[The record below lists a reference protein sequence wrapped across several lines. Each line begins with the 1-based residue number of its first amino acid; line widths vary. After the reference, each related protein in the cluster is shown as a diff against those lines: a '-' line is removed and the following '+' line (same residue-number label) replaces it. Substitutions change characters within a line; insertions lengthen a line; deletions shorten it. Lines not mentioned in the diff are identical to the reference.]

1 MPPLNNYD
9 LTPFPVRGIYNM
21 QLNFE
26 QLLMKTKTNLLIVL
40 LFYAAQTAF
49 AQIEGY
55 WEGQIDL
62 GAQKLEMAFDIK
74 TAKNG
79 YSATLDVPAQGAF
92 DIPVDEITFQDGQ
105 LQLKMNAMGASYSG
119 ALKDSAIEGDFT
131 QHGMTFPLNL
141 AKAEKK
147 EQRQARPQDPQPPF
161 NYRIEEVQFT
171 NEKEGNTLT
180 GTLTIPDGDGPFPAM
195 VLVSGS
201 GQQNRDGELMNHRPF
216 WVIADYCARHGV
228 AVLRY
233 DDRGMGGSTGEVE
246 NATSLDFSY
255 DAEAAFDF
263 LRKQK
268 HIDASRVGILGHSE
282 GGVINFMVS
291 ARRPEVAFLVSLAGP
306 AVNGVELLKEQQK
319 AILRA
324 SGMTEEAIQFS
335 SNTNAQLFD
344 IIETSNSREE
354 ADSLLR
360 QLVKGWG
367 YNEELT
373 EQTVNQLAMPW
384 MYYFL
389 KYDPTEAIV
398 KTNCPALLL
407 NGSKDL
413 QVIASQNLSGY
424 EKIIAEHGKTN
435 LTLRELP
442 DLNHLFQHCETGSP
456 NEYFEI
462 DETISPEVLEMIVGF
477 VNGVK

>member
-1 MPPLNNYD
+1 
-9 LTPFPVRGIYNM
+9 
-21 QLNFE
+21 
-26 QLLMKTKTNLLIVL
+26 MKTKTNLLIVL
-40 LFYAAQTAF
+40 LFFAAQTAF

-55 WEGQIDL
+55 WSGRLNL
-62 GAQKLEMAFDIK
+62 GLTELEMGFNIK
-74 TAKNG
+74 AVENG
-79 YSATLDVPAQGAF
+79 YSATLDVPAQGAN
-92 DIPVDEITFQDGQ
+92 DMPVDETTFRDNR
-105 LQLKMNAMGASYSG
+105 LQMTMSAMGASYSG
-119 ALKDSAIEGDFT
+119 ELKGNIIEGEFS
-131 QHGMTFPLNL
+131 QRGMTFPLNL
-141 AKAEKK
+141 EKSEK
-147 EQRQARPQDPQPPF
+147 ETLQARPQDPKPPF
-161 NYRIEEVQFT
+161 NYRIEEVTFR
-171 NEKEGNTLT
+171 NEKEGFELT
-180 GTLTIPDGDGPFPAM
+180 GTLTIPEGDGPFPAM

-201 GQQNRDGELMNHRPF
+201 GQQNRDEELMNHRPF
-216 WVIADYCARHGV
+216 WVIADYCARHGI

-282 GGVINFMVS
+282 GGVINFMVA

-306 AVNGVELLKEQQK
+306 AVSGIEVLKEQQK

-324 SGMTEEAIQFS
+324 SGMTEEAVQFS
-335 SNTNAQLFD
+335 SNANAQLFD
-344 IIETSNSREE
+344 VVERSSSREE
-354 ADSLLR
+354 ADSLMR

-373 EQTVNQLAMPW
+373 EQTVGQMVSPW

-398 KTNCPALLL
+398 KTHCPALLL

-413 QVIASQNLSGY
+413 QVLASQNLPAY
-424 EKIIAEHGKTN
+424 EKIIADYGKTN
-435 LTLRELP
+435 LTLREMP

-456 NEYFEI
+456 NEYFTI

-477 VNGVK
+477 VKNLGN

>member
-1 MPPLNNYD
+1 MRTKLNIII
-9 LTPFPVRGIYNM
+9 L
-21 QLNFE
+21 
-26 QLLMKTKTNLLIVL
+26 L
-40 LFYAAQTAF
+40 LFAVLHCN

-55 WEGQIDL
+55 WKGQIDL
-62 GAQKLEMAFDIK
+62 GTLKLEMAFNI
-74 TAKNG
+74 TANENG
-79 YSATLDVPAQGAF
+79 YVTTLDVPAQGAF
-92 DIPVDEITFQDGQ
+92 DFPVDETIFQDKR
-105 LQLKMNAMGASYSG
+105 LQLTMSAMDASFSG
-119 ALKDSAIEGDFT
+119 TLKEGIIEGEFT
-131 QHGMTFPLNL
+131 QRGMTFPLNL
-141 AKAEKK
+141 VKAEKK
-147 EQRQARPQDPQPPF
+147 EQKKTRPQDPQPPF
-161 NYRIEEVQFT
+161 DYHIEEVTFV
-171 NEKEGNTLT
+171 NEKEGNTLV
-180 GTLTIPDGDGPFPAM
+180 GTLTIPKGEGPFPAM

-201 GQQNRDGELMNHRPF
+201 GQQDRDEELMNHRPF
-216 WVIADYCARHGV
+216 WVIADYCALHGI

-233 DDRGMGGSTGEVE
+233 DDRGVGGSSGEVE
-246 NATSLDFSY
+246 TATSMDFSY
-255 DAEAAFDF
+255 DAEAAFDY
-263 LRKQK
+263 LRNRKE
-268 HIDASRVGILGHSE
+268 INASRVGILGHSE

-306 AVNGVELLKEQQK
+306 SVNGIEVLKEQQA

-324 SGMTEEAIQFS
+324 SGMSEEMVQF
-335 SNTNAQLFD
+335 NGNANAQMFD
-344 IIETSNSREE
+344 IIEASNDREE

-373 EQTVNQLAMPW
+373 EQTVSQMTMPW

-413 QVIASQNLSGY
+413 QVIASQNLPGY
-424 EKIIAEHGKTN
+424 EKIIAEYGKTN
-435 LTLRELP
+435 LILRELP

-462 DETISPEVLEMIVGF
+462 EETISPEVLELIVGF
-477 VNGVK
+477 VKGSRP

>member
-1 MPPLNNYD
+1 MKKQILI
-9 LTPFPVRGIYNM
+9 LFMFAAM
-21 QLNFE
+21 Q
-26 QLLMKTKTNLLIVL
+26 
-40 LFYAAQTAF
+40 AQ

-62 GAQKLEMAFDIK
+62 GVQKLEMGFDIK
-74 TAKNG
+74 AAENG
-79 YSATLDVPAQGAF
+79 YSATLDVPAQGAY
-92 DIPVDEITFQDGQ
+92 DIPVDEITFQEGQ
-105 LQLKMNAMGASYSG
+105 LQLKMNAMDALYVGT
-119 ALKDSAIEGDFT
+119 LKDSGIEGNFM
-131 QHGMTFPLNL
+131 QLGMTFPLNL

-147 EQRQARPQDPQPPF
+147 EQQKARPQDPQPPF
-161 NYRIEEVQFT
+161 NYRIEEVSFT

-180 GTLTIPDGDGPFPAM
+180 GTLTIPEGKGPFPAM

-201 GQQNRDGELMNHRPF
+201 GQQNRDEELMNHRPF
-216 WVIADYCARHGV
+216 WVIADYCARNGI

-233 DDRGMGGSTGEVE
+233 DDRGIGGSTGEVE
-246 NATSLDFSY
+246 NATSMDFSY

-282 GGVINFMVS
+282 GGIINFMVA

-306 AVNGVELLKEQQK
+306 AVNGIELLKAQQ
-319 AILRA
+319 AALLRA
-324 SGMTEEAIQFS
+324 QGMSEEMIQFS
-335 SNTNAQLFD
+335 GNANAQLFD
-344 IIETSNSREE
+344 VVEASNSREE

-389 KYDPTEAIV
+389 KYDPTEAII

-413 QVIASQNLSGY
+413 QVVASQNLPAY

-435 LTLRELP
+435 LTLHEMP

-462 DETISPEVLEMIVGF
+462 EETISVEVLEMVVGF
-477 VNGVK
+477 VKKIEK

>member
-1 MPPLNNYD
+1 
-9 LTPFPVRGIYNM
+9 
-21 QLNFE
+21 
-26 QLLMKTKTNLLIVL
+26 MKTKTLILL
-40 LFYAAQTAF
+40 LFVVLQSH

-55 WEGQIDL
+55 WKGEIVL
-62 GAQKLEMAFDIK
+62 GVQKLETAFDIK
-74 TAKNG
+74 AIENG
-79 YSATLDVPAQGAF
+79 YSATFDVPAQGAY
-92 DIPVDEITFQDGQ
+92 DIPVDEVSFQDGQ
-105 LQLKMNAMGASYSG
+105 LQLKMNAMDASYSG
-119 ALKDSAIEGDFT
+119 TLKDSGIEGNFT
-131 QHGMTFPLNL
+131 QRGMTFPLNL

-147 EQRQARPQDPQPPF
+147 AQKKARPQDPLPPF
-161 NYRIEEVQFT
+161 KYHIEEVTFV
-171 NEKEGNTLT
+171 NEKEGNKLV
-180 GTLTIPDGDGPFPAM
+180 GTLTIPEGKGPFPAM

-201 GQQNRDGELMNHRPF
+201 GQQDRNEELMNHRPF
-216 WVIADYCARHGV
+216 WVIADYCTLHGI

-233 DDRGMGGSTGEVE
+233 DDRGIGGSEGEVK
-246 NATSLDFSY
+246 NATSMDFSY
-255 DAEAAFDF
+255 DAEAAFDY
-263 LRKQK
+263 LLNRKE
-268 HIDASRVGILGHSE
+268 INASKVGILGHSE
-282 GGVINFMVS
+282 GGIINFMVS

-306 AVNGVELLKEQQK
+306 SVNGIEVLKEQQA

-324 SGMTEEAIQFS
+324 SGMSEEMVQFS
-335 SNTNAQLFD
+335 GNANAQMFD
-344 IIETSNSREE
+344 IIEASSSREE

-373 EQTVNQLAMPW
+373 EKTVGQMVSPW

-389 KYDPTEAIV
+389 KYDPTEAII

-413 QVIASQNLSGY
+413 QVIASQNLPVY

-435 LTLRELP
+435 LILRELR

-462 DETISPEVLEMIVGF
+462 EETISPEVLEMIVGF
-477 VNGVK
+477 VKGIEK

>member
-1 MPPLNNYD
+1 MFVML
-9 LTPFPVRGIYNM
+9 
-21 QLNFE
+21 
-26 QLLMKTKTNLLIVL
+26 L
-40 LFYAAQTAF
+40 LFAEQTAF

-55 WEGQIDL
+55 WSGKLNL
-62 GAQKLEMAFDIK
+62 GLTELEMGFDIK
-74 TAKNG
+74 AVENG
-79 YSATLDVPAQGAF
+79 FSATLDVPAQGAH
-92 DIPVDEITFQDGQ
+92 DLPVDETVFQDNR
-105 LQLKMNAMGASYSG
+105 LQLTMSAMGASYSG
-119 ALKDSAIEGDFT
+119 ELKEGVIKGEFS
-131 QHGMTFPLNL
+131 QRGMAFPLNL
-141 AKAEKK
+141 EKSEK
-147 EQRQARPQDPQPPF
+147 EAQQARPQDPQPPF
-161 NYRIEEVQFT
+161 NYHVEEVSFT

-180 GTLTIPDGDGPFPAM
+180 GTLTIPKGKGPFPAM

-201 GQQNRDGELMNHRPF
+201 GQQNRDEELMNHRPF
-216 WVIADYCARHGV
+216 WVIADYCARHGI

-263 LRKQK
+263 LRNRKEINALQ
-268 HIDASRVGILGHSE
+268 IGILGHSE

-306 AVNGVELLKEQQK
+306 AVNGIEVLKAQQA

-324 SGMTEEAIQFS
+324 SGMTEEAVQFS
-335 SNTNAQLFD
+335 GNANAQMFGV
-344 IIETSNSREE
+344 IEASSSREE
-354 ADSLLR
+354 ADTLLR

-373 EQTVNQLAMPW
+373 EQTVGELVSPW

-398 KTNCPALLL
+398 KTKCPALLL

-413 QVIASQNLSGY
+413 QVLASQNLPGY
-424 EKIIAEHGKTN
+424 ERIIAEHHKTN

-456 NEYFEI
+456 NEYFTI
-462 DETISPEVLEMIVGF
+462 DETISPEVLEMIVDFIKGIE
-477 VNGVK
+477 K

>member
-1 MPPLNNYD
+1 
-9 LTPFPVRGIYNM
+9 
-21 QLNFE
+21 
-26 QLLMKTKTNLLIVL
+26 MKTKNLFVIL
-40 LFYAAQTAF
+40 LFTFLTAQTAMS
-49 AQIEGY
+49 QIEGY
-55 WEGQIDL
+55 WKGQIDL
-62 GAQKLEMAFDIK
+62 GTLKLEMAFNI
-74 TAKNG
+74 TANENS
-79 YSATLDVPAQGAF
+79 YVTTLDVPAQGAF
-92 DIPVDEITFQDGQ
+92 DFPVDETTFQDRR
-105 LQLKMNAMGASYSG
+105 LQLTMSAMDASYSG
-119 ALKDSAIEGDFT
+119 TLKDDVIEGEFT
-131 QHGMTFPLNL
+131 QRGMTFPLNL

-147 EQRQARPQDPQPPF
+147 EQRKTRPQDPQPPF
-161 NYRIEEVQFT
+161 DYHIEEVTFV
-171 NEKEGNTLT
+171 NEKEGNTLV
-180 GTLTIPDGDGPFPAM
+180 GTLTIPKGEGPFPAM

-201 GQQNRDGELMNHRPF
+201 GQQNRDEELMNHRPF
-216 WVIADYCARHGV
+216 WVIADYCALHGI

-233 DDRGMGGSTGEVE
+233 DDRGIGGSTGEVE

-255 DAEAAFDF
+255 DAEAAFDY
-263 LRKQK
+263 LRNRKE
-268 HIDASRVGILGHSE
+268 INASKVGILGHSE

-306 AVNGVELLKEQQK
+306 SVNGIEVLKEQQA

-324 SGMTEEAIQFS
+324 SGMSEEMVQF
-335 SNTNAQLFD
+335 NGNANAQMFD
-344 IIETSNSREE
+344 IIEASNDREE

-373 EQTVNQLAMPW
+373 EQTVSQMTMPW

-413 QVIASQNLSGY
+413 QVIASQNLPGY
-424 EKIIAEHGKTN
+424 EKIIAEYGKTN
-435 LTLRELP
+435 LILRELP

-462 DETISPEVLEMIVGF
+462 EETISPEVLELIVGF
-477 VNGVK
+477 VKGRRP

>member
-1 MPPLNNYD
+1 
-9 LTPFPVRGIYNM
+9 
-21 QLNFE
+21 
-26 QLLMKTKTNLLIVL
+26 MKNIILFLL
-40 LFYAAQTAF
+40 LFAALQSQ

-55 WEGQIDL
+55 WKGEMNVGV
-62 GAQKLEMAFDIK
+62 QKLETAFDIK
-74 TAKNG
+74 AVENG
-79 YSATLDVPAQGAF
+79 YAATFDVPAQGAY
-92 DIPVDEITFQDGQ
+92 DIPVDETTFQDGH
-105 LQLKMNAMGASYSG
+105 LQLTMSAMGASYSG
-119 ALKDSAIEGDFT
+119 TLKGDVIEGEFT
-131 QHGMTFPLNL
+131 QHGMTFTLNL

-147 EQRQARPQDPQPPF
+147 EQKKVRPQDPQPPF
-161 NYRIEEVQFT
+161 HYQIEEVTFV
-171 NEKEGNTLT
+171 NEKEGNTLA
-180 GTLTIPDGDGPFPAM
+180 GTLTIPEGDGPFPAM

-201 GQQNRDGELMNHRPF
+201 GQQNRDEELMNHRPF

-233 DDRGMGGSTGEVE
+233 DDRGMGGSMGEVE

-263 LRKQK
+263 LCKQK

-291 ARRPEVAFLVSLAGP
+291 SRRPEVAFLVSLAGP
-306 AVNGVELLKEQQK
+306 SVNGIDVLKAQSE
-319 AILRA
+319 AIMRA
-324 SGMTEEAIQFS
+324 QGLPEEAIAMS
-335 SNTNAQLFD
+335 SAVNDQLYG
-344 IIETSNSREE
+344 IIAGSERREE

-360 QLVKGWG
+360 NLVKGWG

-373 EQTVNQLAMPW
+373 EQTVGQLASPW

-389 KYDPTEAIV
+389 RYDPTEAIV
-398 KTNCPALLL
+398 KTTCPALLL
-407 NGSKDL
+407 NGTKDL
-413 QVIASQNLSGY
+413 QVIASKNLPGY
-424 EKIIAEHGKTN
+424 EKIIAEYGKTN

-462 DETISPEVLEMIVGF
+462 EETISPEVLEMIVGF
-477 VNGVK
+477 VKGIEK